1 MMEVTVEPARRL
13 KSAAEAL
20 RRGSGSVA
28 LATIRPA
35 LIADP
40 GFVNATILAAMAQ
53 RTAGSPVAALRL
65 FRCALALD
73 PGNPHARAALGEL
86 GVTDR
91 PRQATA
97 AALLAQA
104 RGQPTSPGGWITLGL
119 AALSG
124 EDVATAWSA
133 LRRACMLRP
142 GDRSA
147 VPLMILAERRRSG
160 RVDWLAL
167 ASRAI
172 VVGPATAA
180 GLEAALI
187 ACREGRD
194 GPRIT
199 STARRL
205 LMVAPDTGGAQQAL
219 AVMADVALRSR
230 DRRLAARLA
239 SWSEV
244 MVPGGQA
251 NAAVRARLLRAEGR
265 LAEAAGYLRARVAAG
280 PEQPGAVGL
289 SFDLASILDEEG
301 DTAGAVAALVDANAK
316 ASRRAAAQGADRR
329 RFLRQLDRFLPA
341 IPAATPASRL
351 PADGPAPVFLFGV
364 PRSGTTLVG
373 DILHRHPCVETLDE
387 REMLPN
393 TVWAENARLRS
404 RGIDIADV
412 IAGRQPLPEADRD
425 AMRASFRRLLRREA
439 RAAGRPMKIDKSPFG
454 ILYAGLVAQIFPEA
468 RILFALRHPADVC
481 LSCLM
486 QEFSSTDALVSFTS
500 VAETAELYDRIM
512 TFWMQ
517 ARAAFPL
524 AVHTVRYEALVADP
538 VVESRR
544 VTDFLGL
551 EWGPE
556 LLDPGRTAGR
566 YTATPSFRQV
576 GRPIGGG
583 AIGRWKR
590 YRDYLAPAWP
600 LLEPWIRR
608 LGYDDA

>member
-1 MMEVTVEPARRL
+1 MELARRL
-13 KSAAEAL
+13 KAAAEAL
-20 RRGSGSVA
+20 RRGSGAVA
-28 LATIRPA
+28 LAMIRPA

-40 GFVNATILAAMAQ
+40 GFVNGMILAAMAQ
-53 RTAGSPVAALRL
+53 RTAGGPAAALRL
-65 FRCALALD
+65 FRRALALD
-73 PGNPHARAALGEL
+73 PGNPHARAASGEL
-86 GVTDR
+86 EVTDR

-97 AALLAQA
+97 AALLDQA
-104 RGQPTSPGGWITLGL
+104 RGQPGNPGGWIALGV

-124 EDVATAWSA
+124 EDPETAWAA
-133 LRRACMLRP
+133 LRRACTLRP

-172 VVGPATAA
+172 AVGPATAA

-194 GPRIT
+194 GPKIT
-199 STARRL
+199 RTARRL
-205 LMVAPDTGGAQQAL
+205 LMVAPDTSGAQQAL

-265 LAEAAGYLRARVAAG
+265 TAEAAGYLRARIAAG

-301 DTAGAVAALVDANAK
+301 DAAGAVAALVDANAK
-316 ASRRAAAQGADRR
+316 AGRRAAAQGADRR
-329 RFLRQLDRFLPA
+329 RFLRQLDRFAPVTPTA
-341 IPAATPASRL
+341 ILVAGP

-364 PRSGTTLVG
+364 PRSGTTLIG
-373 DILHRHPCVETLDE
+373 DVLHRHPGVETLDE

-393 TVWAENARLRS
+393 TVWAESARLRS
-404 RGIDIADV
+404 RGIDIADI
-412 IAGRQPLPEADRD
+412 IAGRRPLTEADRD
-425 AMRASFRRLLRREA
+425 VMRASFRRLLRREE
-439 RAAGRPMKIDKSPFG
+439 RFAGRPMKIDKSPFG
-454 ILYAGLVAQIFPEA
+454 ILYTGLVAQIFPEA

-500 VAETAELYDRIM
+500 VEHTAELYDWIM
-512 TFWMQ
+512 SFWMQ
-517 ARAAFPL
+517 ACAAFPL

-538 VVESRR
+538 AAESRR
-544 VTDFLGL
+544 ITDFLGL

-576 GRPIGGG
+576 GRQIGGG
-583 AIGRWKR
+583 AMGRWKR
-590 YRDYLAPAWP
+590 YRDYLEPAWP

-608 LGYDDA
+608 LGYDGA